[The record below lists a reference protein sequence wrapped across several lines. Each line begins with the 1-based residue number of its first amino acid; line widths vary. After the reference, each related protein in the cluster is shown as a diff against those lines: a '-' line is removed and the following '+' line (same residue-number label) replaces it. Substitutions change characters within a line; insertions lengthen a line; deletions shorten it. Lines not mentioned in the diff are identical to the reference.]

1 MKVFISSVITGFE
14 AEREAVRQA
23 ILSLGYEP
31 VRAEDFGASS
41 SSPRVACLSGVRASD
56 LVILVVGERYGY
68 IQASG
73 ISATHEEFREAAGTK
88 EIIAF
93 IKNTRNRE
101 PEQERFLEEVQD
113 WQSGLF
119 TLQFNDAAEL
129 QRLVVRHLHQRGL
142 DEARGRPDDEDMANR
157 ARLLL
162 HPEERSW
169 NGQQPTLQ
177 IALAVGPHQNILR
190 PSELGSQE
198 LEDFVYTKVMMGSD
212 PLFDRREGTDASV
225 EGDAFVCSQGGSS
238 ISIHADGG
246 LLVALPIRSDGH
258 MSAIIEEDVQSAIG
272 RTFALMDAILAKIDP
287 TEKVRY
293 VASVVMLSNADH
305 CGWRTAEEHR
315 RNPNS
320 MTISG
325 MYRSERAAVQLRP
338 AANPRAVLRTR
349 RQEMA
354 EDLTVLL
361 KRQMRA

>member
-1 MKVFISSVITGFE
+1 MI
-14 AEREAVRQA
+14 
-23 ILSLGYEP
+23 
-31 VRAEDFGASS
+31 
-41 SSPRVACLSGVRASD
+41 
-56 LVILVVGERYGY
+56 VVMGERYGY

-93 IKNTRNRE
+93 IKNTQSRE
-101 PEQERFLEEVQD
+101 SEQQRFLDEVQD

-119 TLQFNDAAEL
+119 TIQFNDAAEL
-129 QRLVVRHLHQRGL
+129 QRLVVRHLHRRGL

-157 ARLLL
+157 ARFLLQQ
-162 HPEERSW
+162 PEERSW
-169 NGQQPTLQ
+169 SGQQATLQ
-177 IALAVGPHQNILR
+177 IALATGPHQNILR

-198 LEDFVYTKVMMGSD
+198 LEDFVYATVMMGSD
-212 PLFDRREGTDASV
+212 PLFDRRRGTDSSV
-225 EGDAFVCSQGGSS
+225 EGDAFVCSQGGLS

-246 LLVALPIRSDGH
+246 LLVALPIRSEGH
-258 MSAIIEEDVQSAIG
+258 LSAIIEEDVQSAIG
-272 RTFALMDAILAKIDP
+272 RTFALMDTILAKIDP

-293 VASVVMLSNADH
+293 IAPAVTLSNADH
-305 CGWRTAEEHR
+305 YGWRTAEEHR

-320 MTISG
+320 MTMSG

-338 AANPRAVLRTR
+338 AAMPRAVLKTR

-361 KRQMRA
+361 RRQMTT